1 MHQYNE
7 GMILSIIKE
16 VSLSTT
22 QQILYD
28 IKTMFRTYKQD
39 LSIGMI
45 IDYLEKKCSINNTN
59 YEKVWEEELKGEKDE
74 RNRV

>member
-1 MHQYNE
+1 MHKYNE
-7 GMILSIIKE
+7 GLILGIIKE

-22 QQILYD
+22 QKILYD

-45 IDYLEKKCSINNTN
+45 IDYLEEKCSINNTN
-59 YEKVWEEELKGEKDE
+59 YEKKHW
-74 RNRV
+74 R